1 MKIKDCFLV
10 VTLRLMIY
18 AHALASKPPNVKLK
32 IDEESPLHTTLGNI
46 SSYLF
51 PKSKITSDS
60 IFFTVTQNGLIQLTR
75 RLDLES
81 LCLEQSSCCERGKPC
96 ELTSSVVIEGG
107 NSEELELVELNVL
120 VQDINDHAPQFIS
133 GTSQIVKISELA
145 EVGSAL
151 NLIPASDA
159 DLSLENQIQRYAIHG
174 VELQKT
180 FVLDTSDLPNVRLRL
195 FQPLD
200 YETTTNYS
208 GIIEACDRR
217 QCAQQNLTILVID
230 ANDNKPIFVQRS
242 YEVTIPENFSVG
254 QTVLVLNAIDKDSE
268 LNARMDF
275 RIQGDVDV
283 NLKKTFRLDSHS
295 GHLILQSRL
304 AAHQRSEYRFA
315 VTVSEVLSSQGQPL
329 DSSSSRIPV
338 TSTDSASV
346 VITVQDLNDF
356 SPSIRMISPMEGQ
369 PLSVRENAAHSRVCV
384 LQVTDN
390 DLHDNGRVHCRLINS
405 AVESPDAGSSVHSN
419 STDSFELTQT
429 GSHYTLLTSRPFDA
443 ELEPQITVTIG
454 CTDYGAPPRSSTRDL
469 VIHVEDI
476 NEYPPELER
485 INYHASIMENAK
497 AGVEVIQ
504 GY

>member
-315 VTVSEVLSSQGQPL
+315 VTVSEVLSSQVNP
-329 DSSSSRIPV
+329 
-338 TSTDSASV
+338 ST
-346 VITVQDLNDF
+346 L
-356 SPSIRMISPMEGQ
+356 R
-369 PLSVRENAAHSRVCV
+369 
-384 LQVTDN
+384 
-390 DLHDNGRVHCRLINS
+390 
-405 AVESPDAGSSVHSN
+405 
-419 STDSFELTQT
+419 
-429 GSHYTLLTSRPFDA
+429 
-443 ELEPQITVTIG
+443 
-454 CTDYGAPPRSSTRDL
+454 
-469 VIHVEDI
+469 
-476 NEYPPELER
+476 PPEYLSR
-485 INYHASIMENAK
+485 QQTQQ
-497 AGVEVIQ
+497 VL
-504 GY
+504 